1 MKTPTKYLALGAA
14 IAALTTGAFVATTEA
29 GPFGH
34 GRRGPGGPDG
44 GPAGHLERLSRELG
58 LTDAQKKQVAPIIE
72 AAAPQA
78 KAIRE
83 EAHAKMKALM
93 KDTLAKIQPLLTAE
107 QLEDLRVHQRRMERF
122 EAERKARQAERE
134 SAAPATK

>member
-1 MKTPTKYLALGAA
+1 MKTPTKYLAIGTAVAA
-14 IAALTTGAFVATTEA
+14 MIAGGIVATSEA
-29 GPFGH
+29 GPHPWGH
-34 GRRGPGGPDG
+34 GQGRGPGGPG
-44 GPAGHLERLSRELG
+44 GPGNHLERLSRELG
-58 LTDAQKKQVAPIIE
+58 LTDAQKAQVQPILD

-83 EAHAKMKALM
+83 EAHTKMKALM

-122 EAERKARQAERE
+122 EAERKARE
-134 SAAPATK
+134 SGAATK

>member
-1 MKTPTKYLALGAA
+1 MKTPTKFIAIGTAVTALFAGA
-14 IAALTTGAFVATTEA
+14 LVATSEA
-29 GPFGH
+29 GPHPWARG
-34 GRRGPGGPDG
+34 GRGPGGPG
-44 GPAGHLERLSRELG
+44 NHLERLSRELG
-58 LTDAQKKQVAPIIE
+58 LTDAQKAQVQPIIE

-122 EAERKARQAERE
+122 EAERKERE
-134 SAAPATK
+134 SARATK

>member
-1 MKTPTKYLALGAA
+1 MKTPTKYLAIGTA
-14 IAALTTGAFVATTEA
+14 VATMIAGGIVATSEA
-29 GPFGH
+29 GPHPWGH
-34 GRRGPGGPDG
+34 GPGRGRGPGGPG
-44 GPAGHLERLSRELG
+44 NHLEHLARELG
-58 LTDAQKKQVAPIIE
+58 LTDAQKAQVQPILD

-122 EAERKARQAERE
+122 EAERKARE
-134 SAAPATK
+134 SEAGKK